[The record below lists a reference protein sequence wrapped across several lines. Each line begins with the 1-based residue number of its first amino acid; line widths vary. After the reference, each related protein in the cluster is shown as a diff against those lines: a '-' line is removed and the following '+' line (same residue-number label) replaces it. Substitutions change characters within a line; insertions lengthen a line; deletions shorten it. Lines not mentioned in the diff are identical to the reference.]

1 MKKLIQFEMKK
12 IFAKRLT
19 QAAVAA
25 ALLLAVFLEF
35 SSYQNMYAF
44 DGAGRE
50 GRGRQAV
57 EIDKGIAEKYA
68 GTLTDEKVR
77 QIMEDFKPAQDL
89 HGMNAAYIYQNA
101 MQAAAFR
108 RFSDLEGNWNGR
120 SVSDVFGHETIK
132 IGYTYG
138 WLRTSQDM
146 VKVFIFLQLVIIVM
160 LAPVFS
166 GEYGGVDNIIL
177 TSRYGR
183 TKCAAAK
190 AIGSVS
196 ASLAV
201 TTVVSAVGIVF
212 AIILYG
218 SNGLDC
224 SILFAPAEFVDGY
237 IPFNITCGAML
248 KYQILLA
255 FSGTVSVTG
264 ITLILSAICKNQMTA
279 LAVSAAL
286 YFLPAVLPVPENSAL
301 FKLIAFLPL
310 YNAQFVSLMSISQ
323 MGNGLLYSLWA
334 VPVAAAAVSVGIGV
348 SCRVFARH
356 QVL

>member
-1 MKKLIQFEMKK
+1 M
-12 IFAKRLT
+12 
-19 QAAVAA
+19 AV
-25 ALLLAVFLEF
+25 LLLAVFLEF

-44 DGAGRE
+44 DGEGRE

-101 MQAAAFR
+101 TQSSAFR

-146 VKVFIFLQLVIIVM
+146 VKVFIFLQLVIIIM

-201 TTVVSAVGIVF
+201 TTVVSAASI
-212 AIILYG
+212 ASALILYG

-237 IPFNITCGAML
+237 IPFNITCGALL

-334 VPVAAAAVSVGIGV
+334 VPVAAAAVSVGIVV

>member
-1 MKKLIQFEMKK
+1 MKRLIQFEMKK

-19 QAAVAA
+19 QAAVVAV
-25 ALLLAVFLEF
+25 LLLAVFLEF

-44 DGAGRE
+44 DGEGRE

-68 GTLTDEKVR
+68 GKLTDEKVR
-77 QIMEDFKPAQDL
+77 QIMEDFKPTQDL

-101 MQAAAFR
+101 TQSSVFR
-108 RFSDLEGNWNGR
+108 RFSDLEGGWNGQ
-120 SVSDVFGHETIK
+120 SVSDIFGQETIK

-201 TTVVSAVGIVF
+201 TTVVSAVGIAF

-218 SNGLDC
+218 SSGLDC

-237 IPFNITCGAML
+237 IPFNITCGALL

>member
-25 ALLLAVFLEF
+25 ALLLAVGLEF

-77 QIMEDFKPAQDL
+77 QIIEDFKPAQDL

-101 MQAAAFR
+101 TQSSVFR
-108 RFSDLEGNWNGR
+108 RFSDLEGNW
-120 SVSDVFGHETIK
+120 K

-183 TKCAAAK
+183 TKCVAAK

-196 ASLAV
+196 ASLAM
-201 TTVVSAVGIVF
+201 TTVVSTASIAS

-237 IPFNITCGAML
+237 IPFNITCGALL